1 MASNIVLCITDDR
14 QGRIYAGT
22 GKGVDRL
29 DPKTGHIRHFSTANG
44 LAHGEFTSALRDRS
58 GSLWFAT
65 KQGLSRLIPDSDR
78 PPVQPRVL
86 ITDLRVGNATY
97 PVSQLGE
104 AHVSTPDLSPSQN
117 QLQIEFVGLDY
128 EPGDLLRYSYK
139 LEGAD
144 SDWSPPR
151 SPHAVNY
158 AALSGGKYH
167 FLVKAVTSEGVE
179 SAAPADIEFFVLPP
193 VWRRWWF
200 ESLALALAI
209 AAVYGLHRNRVARL
223 VQLERVR
230 TRIATDLHDDIGASL
245 SQIAVV
251 SEVLSQR
258 EGVQDQFREP
268 LSQIANDSRELVASM
283 SDLVWAIDPRR
294 DHLHDLVQRMRR
306 FSSDMFTARNI
317 QFRFNA
323 PAGDLRLGVD
333 QRRQIF
339 LIFKEGVNNIV
350 RHSDC
355 TEAEVGLTLEANTL
369 VLRVRDNGRGL
380 DLSQAGP
387 GNGLIGMQARAG
399 TLGGQ
404 MEITRGQDCGTDVT
418 LKIPL
423 DGRPTP
429 RWIAFSRLNR
439 W

>member
-1 MASNIVLCITDDR
+1 
-14 QGRIYAGT
+14 
-22 GKGVDRL
+22 
-29 DPKTGHIRHFSTANG
+29 
-44 LAHGEFTSALRDRS
+44 
-58 GSLWFAT
+58 
-65 KQGLSRLIPDSDR
+65 
-78 PPVQPRVL
+78 
-86 ITDLRVGNATY
+86 
-97 PVSQLGE
+97 
-104 AHVSTPDLSPSQN
+104 
-117 QLQIEFVGLDY
+117 
-128 EPGDLLRYSYK
+128 
-139 LEGAD
+139 
-144 SDWSPPR
+144 
-151 SPHAVNY
+151 
-158 AALSGGKYH
+158 
-167 FLVKAVTSEGVE
+167 
-179 SAAPADIEFFVLPP
+179 
-193 VWRRWWF
+193 
-200 ESLALALAI
+200 
-209 AAVYGLHRNRVARL
+209 
-223 VQLERVR
+223 
-230 TRIATDLHDDIGASL
+230 
-245 SQIAVV
+245 
-251 SEVLSQR
+251 
-258 EGVQDQFREP
+258 
-268 LSQIANDSRELVASM
+268 
-283 SDLVWAIDPRR
+283 
-294 DHLHDLVQRMRR
+294 MRR